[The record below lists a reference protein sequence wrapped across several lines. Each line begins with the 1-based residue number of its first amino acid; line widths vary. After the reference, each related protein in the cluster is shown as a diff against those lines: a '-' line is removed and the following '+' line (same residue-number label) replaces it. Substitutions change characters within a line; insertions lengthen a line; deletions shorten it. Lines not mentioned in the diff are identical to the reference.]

1 MENTF
6 SFFVET
12 RALLRAVRCIKR
24 YVPAR
29 EKASVRKS
37 VWLSVVDGRL
47 KVELDADAR
56 IAKFLPIEHLYEAS
70 PHPVAVSA
78 DLFLKVPSR
87 CPEKIQILFA
97 FNKFNVM
104 AKDTTIVLP
113 FIGPEWY
120 FPESGALVPS
130 SADGMSKI
138 IDAVARVYPSASMDP
153 DMDAVHC
160 VHFALTPGKLRVE
173 AINGFMYQHV
183 EIELDASTSAA
194 AFLLNGAMLPYPHA
208 KRLTEVFRSGFL
220 GEGLGMW
227 LTGTKANPKLS
238 IFGQD
243 GSITLPLKNKE
254 YLDTE
259 KILQIR
265 NNVKGS
271 ITVRQQDIVFALGM
285 MLPTMHKSDRG
296 VYFTPLPDSLRLIT
310 KTEMEGASNTAYL
323 APFEVSGDLPS
334 LFAVPE
340 EMLLSLIA
348 RSSSPH
354 DDLRFELTASE
365 GPIFISASSR
375 PEALSIIM
383 PLKISGDYSYDI
395 PEGVAAPGHVEEK
408 HAEVA

>member
-1 MENTF
+1 MKNTF
-6 SFFVET
+6 SFLVET

-37 VWLSVVDGRL
+37 IWLSVVDGHL

-56 IAKFLPIEHLYEAS
+56 IAKFLPVENLYEAS
-70 PHPVAVSA
+70 PQPVAVSA
-78 DLFLKVPSR
+78 DLFLKVLSR
-87 CPEKIQILFA
+87 CPEKIQIFFT
-97 FNKFNVM
+97 FNKFQVIAEN
-104 AKDTTIVLP
+104 ISLVLP

-120 FPESGALVPS
+120 FPENGALVPS
-130 SADGMSKI
+130 SAEGLSKI
-138 IDAVARVYPSASMDP
+138 IDAVARVYPSANMDP

-160 VHFALTPGKLRVE
+160 VHFALTPGMLLVE
-173 AINGFMYQHV
+173 ALNGFMYQRV

-194 AFLLNGAMLPYPHA
+194 AFILNGAMLPYPHA
-208 KRLTEVFRSGFL
+208 KRLTEIFRSGFL

-227 LTGTKANPKLS
+227 LTGTKANPKLF

-243 GSITLPLKNKE
+243 GSITLPLQTRE
-254 YLDTE
+254 YPDSD
-259 KILQIR
+259 KFLQLR
-265 NNVKGS
+265 KNVKGS
-271 ITVRQQDIVFALGM
+271 LTVRQQDIVFALRM

-296 VYFTPLPDSLRLIT
+296 VYFSALPDSLRLIT
-310 KTEMEGASNTAYL
+310 RTEMEGASNTAYI
-323 APFEVSGDLPS
+323 APFEVSGDLPN

-348 RSSSPH
+348 RSSSPN
-354 DDLRFELTASE
+354 DDLKFELTASE

-375 PEALSIIM
+375 PEALNIIM
-383 PLKISGDYSYDI
+383 PLKVSGNYSYDI
-395 PEGVAAPGHVEEK
+395 PEGATAPEHAEAK